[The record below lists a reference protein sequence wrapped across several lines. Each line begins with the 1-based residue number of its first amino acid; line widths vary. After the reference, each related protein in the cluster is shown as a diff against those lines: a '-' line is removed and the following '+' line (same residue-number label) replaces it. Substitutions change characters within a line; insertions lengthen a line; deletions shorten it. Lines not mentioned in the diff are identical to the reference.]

1 MWYIRSEVLNMI
13 NPDSKIGKV
22 IKTADKFIG
31 LFCDLSPYIFIVIM
45 LLGMAN
51 NNNRFQKDIEML
63 KKQNQELKQQV
74 QNHLP
79 ASNQEVSSK

>member
-1 MWYIRSEVLNMI
+1 MI
-13 NPDSKIGKV
+13 NPDSKVGKV

-31 LFCDLSPYIFIVIM
+31 LFCDLSPYIFVAIM
-45 LLGMAN
+45 LVGLMN
-51 NNNRFQKDIEML
+51 NNNRFQKDIDML
-63 KKQNQELKQQV
+63 KKQNQMLTQQI

>member
-1 MWYIRSEVLNMI
+1 MI
-13 NPDSKIGKV
+13 NPDSKAGKV
-22 IKTADKFIG
+22 LNIADKCIG
-31 LFCDLSPYIFIVIM
+31 LFCDLSPYIFVAIM
-45 LLGMAN
+45 LVGLMN
-51 NNNRFQKDIEML
+51 NNNRFQKDIDML

>member
-1 MWYIRSEVLNMI
+1 MI
-13 NPDSKIGKV
+13 NPDSKAGKV
-22 IKTADKFIG
+22 LNIADKFIG
-31 LFCDLSPYIFIVIM
+31 LFCDLSPYIFVAIM
-45 LLGMAN
+45 LVGLMN
-51 NNNRFQKDIEML
+51 NNNRFQKDIDML